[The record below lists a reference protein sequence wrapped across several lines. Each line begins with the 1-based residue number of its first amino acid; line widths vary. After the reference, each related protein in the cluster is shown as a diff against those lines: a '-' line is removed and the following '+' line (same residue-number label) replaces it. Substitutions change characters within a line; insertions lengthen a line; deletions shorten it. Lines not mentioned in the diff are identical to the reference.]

1 MYYQQTPFFIRK
13 IYHSL
18 EWRIN
23 TSKKEIFLTFDDGPN
38 PEITPFVLKE
48 LNKYN
53 AKATFFCVG
62 ENVDKYP
69 YIYKLILEEGHA
81 TGNHTYNHL
90 NGWFTS
96 TIEYAKNVKN
106 CSQIVKS
113 DLFRPPYGKLTPTQ
127 IKHLNKYYRI
137 IMWDVL
143 SCDFDVKVEKKK
155 ALSQLLKGSKNGSIV
170 VFHDSEK
177 AKEKLQFMLP
187 RYLDNLAERN
197 YKFKSIIN

>member
-1 MYYQQTPFFIRK
+1 MYYRQTPSFIRK

-23 TSKKEIFLTFDDGPN
+23 TSEKEIFLTFDDGPN

-69 YIYKLILEEGHA
+69 DIYKLILEEGHA

-90 NGWFTS
+90 NGWYTS
-96 TIEYAKNVKN
+96 AIEYAKNVKN

-113 DLFRPPYGKLTPTQ
+113 ELFRPPYGKLTPIQ
-127 IKHLNKYYRI
+127 IKHLNKFYRI

-143 SCDFDVKVEKKK
+143 SCDFDVKFEKKK
-155 ALSQLLKGSKNGSIV
+155 ALSQLLKGSKKGSIV

-177 AKEKLQFMLP
+177 AKEKLRFMLP
-187 RYLDNLAERN
+187 QFLEYFAEKEFN
-197 YKFKSIIN
+197 FKAIN